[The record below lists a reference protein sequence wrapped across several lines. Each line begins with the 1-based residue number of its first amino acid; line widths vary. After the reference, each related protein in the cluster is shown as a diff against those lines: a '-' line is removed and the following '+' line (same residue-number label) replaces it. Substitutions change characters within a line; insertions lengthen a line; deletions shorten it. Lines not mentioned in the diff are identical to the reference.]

1 MPSENPGLTRAF
13 IGVTAL
19 FFAWG
24 FITATM
30 DPLVPAVR
38 AVFQLSQAEAML
50 TQAAFFLAYGV
61 VSLPA
66 SAIVLRLGYSKA
78 IGVALA
84 SMLAGCLLM
93 PIATARDAYPLVLTA
108 LFVIAGGIT
117 ILQVAANPLSA
128 ALGDPAGASFR
139 LTLSQAFNSLGTVLA
154 PYVGA
159 RVMLHDGLFAAGA
172 PAVEQ
177 RQQSLHNIDT
187 SFLIL
192 AGLILAL
199 GLFVAALKQRIDRA
213 APVPGEEASASPLL
227 ALKARWALLGAAAI
241 FLYVGAEVS
250 IGSMLIA
257 FLSQGDVLG
266 VTLERAGTLVPFYW
280 GGAML
285 GRFAGSAVLAVVPP
299 PRVLAGVAII
309 ASLLAFSVI
318 FSDGMAAS
326 VAALAIGLMNAIM
339 FPTIFTLTLARSS
352 APEAAT
358 SGLLCMAIVGGAV
371 LPPLAGWIADRHGL
385 HAAFLV
391 PAVAYAGIT
400 LFALAAGRAATTADQ
415 G

>member
-38 AVFQLSQAEAML
+38 AIFQLSQAEAML

-66 SAIVLRLGYSKA
+66 SAIVLRLGYSGA
-78 IGVALA
+78 IGVALTA
-84 SMLAGCLLM
+84 MLVGCLLM
-93 PIATARDAYPLVLTA
+93 PLATARDAYPLVLTA

-128 ALGDPAGASFR
+128 ALGPPAGASFR

-172 PAVEQ
+172 PAAEQ

-187 SFLIL
+187 SFMIL

-199 GLFVAALKQRIDRA
+199 GLFVAALKKRIDRA

-227 ALKARWALLGAAAI
+227 ALKARWALLGAGAI

-266 VTLERAGTLVPFYW
+266 VTLERAGTLVPLYW

-299 PRVLAGVAII
+299 PRVLASAAVA
-309 ASLLAFSVI
+309 ASLLAVSVVLT
-318 FSDGMAAS
+318 DGMAAA

-339 FPTIFTLTLARSS
+339 FPTIFTLTLARST

-391 PAVAYAGIT
+391 PALAYAGIT
-400 LFALAAGRAATTADQ
+400 LFALAAARAVSAPPQ